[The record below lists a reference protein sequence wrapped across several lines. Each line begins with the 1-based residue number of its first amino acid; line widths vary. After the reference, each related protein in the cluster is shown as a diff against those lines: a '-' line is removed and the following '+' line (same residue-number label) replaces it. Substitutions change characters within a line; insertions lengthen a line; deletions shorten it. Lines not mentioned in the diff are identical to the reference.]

1 MLCQTRLFSNA
12 WAKRGKPVSAQSVET
27 LVGIEDLLR
36 LILDQVED
44 EMKPAHLFDKN
55 DLTTTVLLEV
65 LLDGAQYRLTRQATA
80 EALPESSCIT
90 LSPREQEV
98 ARLVAKGLSNKAIA
112 AVLDISPWTVSTH
125 LRRIFAK
132 LDVGS
137 RAEMITKAL
146 QEGLSI

>member
-1 MLCQTRLFSNA
+1 
-12 WAKRGKPVSAQSVET
+12 VSAQSVGT

-44 EMKPAHLFDKN
+44 EMKPARLLDKN
-55 DLTTTVLLEV
+55 DLATTVLLEV
-65 LLDGAQYRLTRQATA
+65 LLDGTQYRLTRQATA

-146 QEGLSI
+146 QVGLSI

>member
-1 MLCQTRLFSNA
+1 
-12 WAKRGKPVSAQSVET
+12 VSTQLVGT

-36 LILDQVED
+36 LILDQIED
-44 EMKPAHLFDKN
+44 EEKPLHLSEGN
-55 DLTTTVLLEV
+55 DLATAVLLEV
-65 LLDGAQYRLTRQATA
+65 LLDGTQYRLTRQVTA
-80 EALPESSCIT
+80 DALPEPSCII

-125 LRRIFAK
+125 LRRIFTK

-146 QEGLSI
+146 QGGLSI